1 MLRNIN
7 SAITSHLLAS
17 HGTLRQV
24 KRFKTTKQKLQASF
38 ERNRLLFIIRVLVI
52 VAAVFV
58 LVTQRTFWTPD
69 TLFVV
74 FLFISAVFGQARAFL
89 IRFLPL
95 LLLIT
100 LYELFRGFADD
111 LNGTVHYVEMIDID
125 RLMFFGQLPTVVLQE
140 WWWKGSVQWYD
151 FYFYFLYTIHFLM
164 PLLLAVLIW
173 RKKPAYYWQFM
184 WALVGLSFAA
194 FLTYILYP
202 AAPPWMASWQGY
214 IDEPMRRVSSDIWW
228 AMGVKNFAEVYNNLP
243 ANQVAAVPSLH
254 SAYPLLFSLFI
265 TGLFGL
271 KRFWWVYFYPIS
283 LWIGVT
289 YMGEHYVID
298 VILGALYAA
307 LIYYMSVWAFNW
319 YYMED
324 RPLRAKINALMAR
337 LHLSS

>member
-1 MLRNIN
+1 MKRLKQ
-7 SAITSHLLAS
+7 TS
-17 HGTLRQV
+17 
-24 KRFKTTKQKLQASF
+24 KKLIAAYH
-38 ERNRLLFIIRVLVI
+38 RNRLLFLLRAVVLS
-52 VAAVFV
+52 AAIFV
-58 LVTQRTFWTPD
+58 LITQRTFWTPD

-74 FLFISAVFGQARAFL
+74 LLVISAVFGQARAFI

-95 LLLIT
+95 VLLMT

-111 LNGTVHYVEMIDID
+111 LNGTVHYIEMIDFD
-125 RLMFFGQLPTVVLQE
+125 RWMFFGYLPTVVLQE
-140 WWWKGSVQWYD
+140 WWWHGQVRWYD

-164 PLLLAVLIW
+164 PALLAMLIW
-173 RKKPAYYWQFM
+173 RKKPKHYWQFM

-194 FLTYILYP
+194 FVTYIVFP
-202 AAPPWMASWQGY
+202 AAPPWMASVHGY
-214 IDEPMRRVSSDIWW
+214 FDEPMRRVSSDIWW

-254 SAYPLLFSLFI
+254 SAYPLLFSMFV

-271 KRFWWVYFYPIS
+271 KRFWWVYIYPAS

-307 LIYYMSVWAFNW
+307 LAYYASVWGYKW
-319 YYMED
+319 YYAEG
-324 RPLRAKINALMAR
+324 RPLQLKTNALVTR
-337 LHLSS
+337 LHLKS